1 MMAKEKKSMYESS
14 YKIGVSIF
22 VVLVILVSSVV
33 ITIVKS
39 CKPPQLFGKKDVY
52 HTDTIIQQDTVFLPN
67 PNPVRQIVHDT
78 VYKQIPCT
86 KKHVE
91 PIKSTKKDT
100 IK

>member
-14 YKIGVSIF
+14 YKIGVSVF
-22 VVLVILVSSVV
+22 VVLVILVSTVV
-33 ITIVKS
+33 ITIARN
-39 CKPPQLFGKKDVY
+39 CKPPQLFSKKNVY
-52 HTDTIIQQDTVFLPN
+52 HTDTIFLQDTVFLPN
-67 PNPVRQIVHDT
+67 PNPVKQIVHDT